1 MLSPHQ
7 IDRLQDQFDKFIAM
21 VVVGSLIFIVGS
33 TMGIF
38 ASQDLLYG
46 TNFMMRLAGAEQ
58 ALGGLLILGGWI
70 KAHSLHKQLNQP
82 LASQTSSR
90 AAGAGAGH

>member
-1 MLSPHQ
+1 MLSPSQVDH
-7 IDRLQDQFDKFIAM
+7 LQDEFDKYIAM

-46 TNFMMRLAGAEQ
+46 TNFMLRLSGAEQ
-58 ALGGLLILGGWI
+58 AVGLLLIVVGWV
-70 KAHSLHKQLNQP
+70 KAHGMHKQLNQP
-82 LASQTSSR
+82 ATSQASSR
-90 AAGAGAGH
+90 TSAAGAGH